1 MSPLTAVS
9 ELMARN
15 ASSPDETRTPALT
28 RSEVV
33 TVGGYTLARVTLEPG
48 WRWSECIKPIAG
60 TDSCQLS
67 HVGYMISG
75 RLSVSTPQGTV
86 EIGPGD
92 FYSIP
97 PGHDAHVVGDQQ
109 AVGVELVSAA
119 EFAKPSS

>member
-33 TVGGYTLARVTLEPG
+33 TVGGYTLSRMTLEPG
-48 WRWSECIKPIAG
+48 WRWSECIKPVAG

-67 HVGYMISG
+67 HVGYLISG
-75 RLSVSTPQGTV
+75 RMSVSTPNATQ

-97 PGHDAHVVGDQQ
+97 PGHDAFVVGDQPV
-109 AVGVELVSAA
+109 VGIELVSAA
-119 EFAKPSS
+119 EFAKPAS